1 MFWDLHEISKGTR
14 LSLRSVPENQCI
26 PHEPGQVITT
36 LFEVHVLVRAIQSFM
51 MACMFYLAGAEMPAF
66 SADTTEPVLISE
78 NEKDAYAGISVIK
91 LTLTDMEL
99 GQAVQF
105 IASLSKTKIE
115 VHQNFVHSK
124 VSCDYKGVT
133 FAEVMANLARQVR
146 GEVFWKDGKP
156 KEFYIKPQPLNSSKP
171 K

>member
-1 MFWDLHEISKGTR
+1 MLT
-14 LSLRSVPENQCI
+14 
-26 PHEPGQVITT
+26 
-36 LFEVHVLVRAIQSFM
+36 RAIQSFVV
-51 MACMFYLAGAEMPAF
+51 ACLFCFAGAEMSAF

-78 NEKDAYAGISVIK
+78 NEKDAYAGIPVIK
-91 LTLTDMEL
+91 LTLPDMEL
-99 GQAVQF
+99 GQAMQF

-115 VHQNFVHSK
+115 VHPNFVHSK
-124 VSCDYKGVT
+124 VSCDYKDVT

-156 KEFYIKPQPLNSSKP
+156 KTFYIKPQPLNSSKA

>member
-1 MFWDLHEISKGTR
+1 MLI
-14 LSLRSVPENQCI
+14 
-26 PHEPGQVITT
+26 
-36 LFEVHVLVRAIQSFM
+36 RAVQSFM
-51 MACMFYLAGAEMPAF
+51 VAYMFCSAGAEIPAF

-78 NEKDAYAGISVIK
+78 NEKDAYVGIPVIK

-115 VHQNFVHSK
+115 IHPNIVHNK

-133 FAEVMANLARQVR
+133 FAEVMSNVARSHLKNSRTSINRLA
-146 GEVFWKDGKP
+146 
-156 KEFYIKPQPLNSSKP
+156 
-171 K
+171 